1 MIEDHFALLT
11 RFFRKTRYIEAAKSV
26 VFTGRPQSAGG
37 GANLDGS
44 NSTGGETFVIIET
57 TTLLSF
63 LIYFIQMYAPFPSG
77 LVGKVV

>member
-1 MIEDHFALLT
+1 M
-11 RFFRKTRYIEAAKSV
+11 AKSV
-26 VFTGRPQSAGG
+26 VFMGRNAGGGG

-44 NSTGGETFVIIET
+44 NSTGGETFVIIEA

-63 LIYFIQMYAPFPSG
+63 LIYFILMYAPFPSG